1 MKATKPL
8 CAKAVTP
15 INAIKNII
23 IGNMKNFLRLTYNSK
38 ISLIVEI
45 FEKNQSFDQNEY
57 VVIIIS

>member
-23 IGNMKNFLRLTYNSK
+23 IGNMKNFLRLVYNSK
-38 ISLIVEI
+38 ISLIVENFI
-45 FEKNQSFDQNEY
+45 LEKKLEY
-57 VVIIIS
+57 IKKLR

>member
-23 IGNMKNFLRLTYNSK
+23 IGNMKIFLRLAYNSK
-38 ISLIVEI
+38 ISLIVENFI
-45 FEKNQSFDQNEY
+45 LEKKLEY
-57 VVIIIS
+57 IKKLR

>member
-23 IGNMKNFLRLTYNSK
+23 IGNMKNFLRLAYNSK
-38 ISLIVEI
+38 ISLIVENFI
-45 FEKNQSFDQNEY
+45 LEKKLEH
-57 VVIIIS
+57 IKKLR

>member
-23 IGNMKNFLRLTYNSK
+23 IGNMKNFLRLAYNSK
-38 ISLIVEI
+38 ISLIVENFI
-45 FEKNQSFDQNEY
+45 LEKNLEY
-57 VVIIIS
+57 IKKLR

>member
-23 IGNMKNFLRLTYNSK
+23 IGNMKNFLRLAYNSK
-38 ISLIVEI
+38 ISLIVENFI
-45 FEKNQSFDQNEY
+45 LEKKLEY
-57 VVIIIS
+57 IKK

>member
-23 IGNMKNFLRLTYNSK
+23 IGNMKNFLRLAYNSK
-38 ISLIVEI
+38 ISLIVENFI
-45 FEKNQSFDQNEY
+45 LEKKL
-57 VVIIIS
+57 VHIKKLR

>member
-38 ISLIVEI
+38 ISLIVENFI
-45 FEKNQSFDQNEY
+45 LEKKLEY
-57 VVIIIS
+57 IKKLR